1 MLFCPFARYYFL
13 SLSNDNV
20 KLFGNA
26 NAYLGKEDEGVGS
39 SKLTGFGAA
48 IGANYFFNRNVCFET
63 SFGYSSTH
71 AQIESVKDNTFALN
85 VGFQIFLNRDEK

>member
-1 MLFCPFARYYFL
+1 MVFKHL
-13 SLSNDNV
+13 N
-20 KLFGNA
+20 
-26 NAYLGKEDEGVGS
+26 
-39 SKLTGFGAA
+39 
-48 IGANYFFNRNVCFET
+48 FNRNVCFET